1 MESSCSLPGIR
12 KQVGGGGVGGWG
24 GGRLRAQ
31 AICSI
36 QGHTLSYLNSTSEL
50 FLYCPI
56 LPSSND
62 YVGEVIH
69 SLGKSEPL

>member
-1 MESSCSLPGIR
+1 MVENPGGDVHFLASGSRERRERGLKQDAAPKDIAPVTYSLR
-12 KQVGGGGVGGWG
+12 
-24 GGRLRAQ
+24 
-31 AICSI
+31 
-36 QGHTLSYLNSTSEL
+36 LNSTSEL

-56 LPSSND
+56 LPSSYD

>member
-1 MESSCSLPGIR
+1 VL
-12 KQVGGGGVGGWG
+12 GVGVGVGWE
-24 GGRLRAQ
+24 LKASKDIPSVTYSLQ
-31 AICSI
+31 
-36 QGHTLSYLNSTSEL
+36 LNSTSEL

-56 LPSSND
+56 LPSSYD